1 MSRESGSVKWFSNE
15 KGYGFIER
23 EGRQDVFVHHSEIEM
38 DGYRTLEAGEP
49 VEFDLVP
56 SDKGP
61 KAQRVTRVSP
71 AGVAVGVGGVENG
84 HGHGRNGGSVDDSP
98 TLAEQ
103 LKDKLGRRF
112 FGN

>member
-1 MSRESGSVKWFSNE
+1 MSRESGRVKWFSNE

-71 AGVAVGVGGVENG
+71 AAVAVGVGGVENG
-84 HGHGRNGGSVDDSP
+84 HGHNGGGPAESAP